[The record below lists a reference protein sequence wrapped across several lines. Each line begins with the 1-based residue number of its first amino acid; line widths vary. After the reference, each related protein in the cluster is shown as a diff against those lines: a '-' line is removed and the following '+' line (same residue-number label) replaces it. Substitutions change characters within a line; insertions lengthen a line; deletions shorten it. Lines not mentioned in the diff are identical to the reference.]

1 MKTRQRVL
9 ITGASR
15 GIGEAIA
22 LSLASA
28 GYDLSL
34 WARSGDALE
43 AVAAACV
50 ARGVHVDTAVVD
62 VSDASSVRV
71 AAERAAVSYGALA
84 GLVLNAGAGAWRP
97 LAEETADVWDAT
109 IATNLSGAFYV
120 LRACIERLKEERGG
134 LIVGISSDSALY
146 PFPSR
151 AAYAAAKTG
160 MRALLETARLEL
172 RGAGIRVSVL
182 FPGRVDTSFK
192 GSHSDAAPGTRP
204 GALSADD
211 VADVVQYL
219 FAMPRSVE
227 IREVHMASL
236 TSTFGPFPQCQER

>member
-9 ITGASR
+9 VTGASR

-34 WARSGDALE
+34 WARSGDAME
-43 AVAAACV
+43 AVAAACA
-50 ARGVHVDTAVVD
+50 ARGAHVEMAVID
-62 VSDASSVRV
+62 VSDAASVEV
-71 AAERAAVSYGALA
+71 AAKQAAGFSSGLA
-84 GLVLNAGAGAWRP
+84 GVVLNAGAGMWRP
-97 LAEETADVWDAT
+97 LEDETADAWDTT
-109 IATNLSGAFYV
+109 IATNLNGAFYV
-120 LRACIERLKEERGG
+120 LRACVGHLKKADGG

-146 PFPSR
+146 PFPNR

-172 RGAGIRVSVL
+172 RGAGVRTSVV

-192 GSHSDAAPGTRP
+192 GSHRDAAPGTRP

-211 VADVVQYL
+211 VAGVVQYL

-236 TSTFGPFPQCQER
+236 TSTFGPFPQYQES